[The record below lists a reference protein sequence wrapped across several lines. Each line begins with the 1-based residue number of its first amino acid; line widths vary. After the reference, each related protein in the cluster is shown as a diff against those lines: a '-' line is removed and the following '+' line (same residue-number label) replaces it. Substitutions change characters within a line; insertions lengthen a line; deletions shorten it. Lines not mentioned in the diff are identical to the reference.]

1 MNEKPLNLEKTSSSV
16 LSVLLLIFDLPR
28 TAPTTIGII
37 SFTGASAAQSQAA
50 LDKHILL
57 VYLEENKIKE
67 TTLIF
72 LDKQK
77 Y

>member
-1 MNEKPLNLEKTSSSV
+1 MRVISLGFCFRVIVNEKPLNLEKTTSSV

-50 LDKHILL
+50 LDK
-57 VYLEENKIKE
+57 
-67 TTLIF
+67 
-72 LDKQK
+72 QK